1 MCSIYTKYTRL
12 FCAGNTVRCN
22 CELIRNMQMHVCRL
36 KLRRVF
42 GLPRQS
48 RSAVSALAFLEA
60 LSPQYKFRSTDK
72 TPRNCIRSI
81 VDAASKKMKRTKIDD
96 LYIPVRV

>member
-1 MCSIYTKYTRL
+1 MPATL
-12 FCAGNTVRCN
+12 LHCN

-42 GLPRQS
+42 GLPRES
-48 RSAVSALAFLEA
+48 RSAVSALAFLAA
-60 LSPQYKFRSTDK
+60 LSPQYKIHSTDR

-81 VDAASKKMKRTKIDD
+81 VDAASKKVKITKIDD
-96 LYIPVRV
+96 LYILVRV